1 MTSEIELRFYVPSEA
16 SERLRHYLAGRSP
29 AQRQTLAAV
38 YFDTADRQ
46 LAQAG
51 IGLRLRREDRRR
63 VQTCKGP
70 SEDGMTRLE
79 HNAALAVS
87 APWLPDLAR
96 HAEHP
101 LGEKLAALQAA
112 GLGELQPVFET
123 RIRRLH
129 RAQRVRGAQ
138 IELCWDEGELQA
150 GSAATARAAKV
161 HELELELLAGSPGA
175 LLAHAHALVTRL
187 PLSLDVRS
195 KAERGENLARGLTQS
210 PARKAKPL
218 ALKRDMRP
226 GEALRALLL
235 NTFDQVARNASQIGC
250 GDSAPE
256 HVHQLR
262 VGLRRLRT
270 GLRLFADLWPELAH
284 PALPGFE
291 EQAATWFRALGVV
304 RDADVLGTGLSPQL
318 QAALQAV
325 CPEASLP
332 AAGQTSGGGAA
343 AAAACVRQ
351 PSAQQFLLEWMGWT
365 ELLGR
370 NPMLSPT
377 PPEAEALSL
386 KRGLRR
392 RLNRWHR
399 QVQRDCAQFA
409 ELDIEARHRLRKRFK
424 RLRYGV
430 EFCASLFDAAELK
443 RQLKPVVKAQEVLGD
458 LNDLEM
464 AITERR
470 CRNAG
475 ADQDSR
481 AWFELGWLGAR
492 RTELLARSEALMAAV
507 AEAPKLL

>member
-1 MTSEIELRFYVPSEA
+1 MNEIELRFHVPLEA
-16 SERLRHYLAGRSP
+16 AERLRQYLSGRTP
-29 AQRQTLAAV
+29 AERQSLAAV

-46 LAQAG
+46 LAKAG
-51 IGLRLRREDRRR
+51 IGLRLRRENRRR

-70 SEDGMTRLE
+70 SDDGMTRLE
-79 HNAALAVS
+79 HNANLAVA

-101 LGEKLAALQAA
+101 LGRQLAALQEA

-123 RIRRLH
+123 RIQRLH
-129 RAQRVRGAQ
+129 RVQRLRGAQ
-138 IELCWDEGELQA
+138 IELCWDEGELRA

-187 PLSLDVRS
+187 PLSLDLRS
-195 KAERGENLARGLTQS
+195 KAERGENLARGLGQR

-218 ALKRDMRP
+218 ELQRDMRP

-270 GLRLFADLWPELAH
+270 GLKLFAGLWPELAH

-304 RDADVLGTGLSPQL
+304 RDADVLHTGLSPQL

-325 CPEASLP
+325 CPDASLP
-332 AAGQTSGGGAA
+332 VAATPPGGGAA

-351 PSAQQFLLEWMGWT
+351 ASAQQFLLEWMGWV

-370 NPMLSPT
+370 NPMLAPT
-377 PPEAEALSL
+377 PLEPEALSL
-386 KRGLRR
+386 RRGLRR

-409 ELDIEARHRLRKRFK
+409 SLDIEARHRLRKRFK

-430 EFCASLFDAAELK
+430 EFCASLFDAEALK
-443 RQLKPVVKAQEVLGD
+443 RQLKPVVKAQEMLGE
-458 LNDLEM
+458 LNDLEL

-470 CRNAG
+470 ALS
-475 ADQDSR
+475 AEPHQDAR

-492 RTELLARSEALMAAV
+492 RTELLARSAVLMTAV